1 MNIDDL
7 NPQNTGTPEVPGV
20 QVPNQAPV
28 QSVPDTPFVQPAP
41 APMPEPTLVIEDPS
55 AVVSPEPAPIPVMEA
70 PVVQPQADIPVMESV
85 PVVET
90 PAPAAEVQTPTVDP
104 AQSGEMVAP
113 VPIPEQKTEPAN
125 NFGELPPLPG
135 QTTVGNSELPPLPG
149 QSVAPVNNQEVT
161 VVNTTK
167 KRSSSNIILVILA
180 LALVLFVVNIDAVMA
195 FVNENII
202 KTNPISTDVP
212 ENNNLVDG
220 FIKINDGNSDYRIK
234 EIRFYNFKKSGN
246 NTLLI
251 NYSSNKNYNDVKG
264 LNLFVEIYN
273 SNKELLT
280 KQQFEADAVV
290 NNEARP
296 FLITVDDT
304 IYSYAYYAKVVEYTD
319 SERNATSKL
328 TCTFS
333 DSNENY
339 LLEYKTIYNFTNN
352 ELTGYEVS
360 KKVEA
365 INNNKA
371 TTNAV
376 NVIKKEH
383 TDVTRYEV
391 AATFENNVLNY
402 KIDLN
407 NVNEGYIPFY
417 SKGTTPTIIKEKE
430 TAKKWICE

>member
-7 NPQNTGTPEVPGV
+7 NPQNNGTQNIPTMDTMG

-28 QSVPDTPFVQPAP
+28 AQPQAAPVSEPAP
-41 APMPEPTLVIEDPS
+41 VLMPEPTLVIEDPD
-55 AVVSPEPAPIPVMEA
+55 AKA
-70 PVVQPQADIPVMESV
+70 PVVEPSPAP
-85 PVVET
+85 VET
-90 PAPAAEVQTPTVDP
+90 QVAQEVSLSDMPVPQTD
-104 AQSGEMVAP
+104 EMVAP
-113 VPIPEQKTEPAN
+113 VPIPEQKPVETNN

-135 QTTVGNSELPPLPG
+135 QTTVGPSDLPPLPS
-149 QSVAPVNNQEVT
+149 QSVAPTNTQEVT
-161 VVNTTK
+161 VVNTA
-167 KRSSSNIILVILA
+167 KRRTTSNFILIVLA
-180 LALVLFVVNIDAVMA
+180 LILVLFVLNIDTVMA
-195 FVNENII
+195 FINNNII
-202 KTNPISTDVP
+202 KTNPISTDVEP
-212 ENNNLVDG
+212 TNNLVDG
-220 FIKINDGNSDYRIK
+220 YIKINDGNSDTRIK
-234 EIRFYNFKKSGN
+234 EIRFYNFKKSGD

-280 KQQFEADAVV
+280 KQQFDADAVV

-296 FLITVDDT
+296 FLIKVDDT
-304 IYSYAYYAKVVEYTD
+304 IYAYAYYAKVVEYTD
-319 SERNATSKL
+319 SERSATSKL
-328 TCTFS
+328 TCTYS
-333 DSNENY
+333 ESNANY

-352 ELTGYEVS
+352 ELTGYDVS

-376 NVIKKEH
+376 SIVNKEYK
-383 TDVTRYEV
+383 DVTRYEV
-391 AATFENNVLNY
+391 SATFENNVLNY

-430 TAKKWICE
+430 VAKKWICE